1 MRNRNEV
8 ILVIAVNK
16 LKGKVVEQG
25 LTMTAF
31 AKEIGMDYSS
41 LYRRLDGQVSFTV
54 SDVETI
60 TRVLHL
66 DSEEIVGIFFA
77 KDIA

>member
-41 LYRRLDGQVSFTV
+41 FYRRLDGQVSFTV

>member
-1 MRNRNEV
+1 M
-8 ILVIAVNK
+8 IAVNR

-41 LYRRLDGQVSFTV
+41 LYRRLEGQVSFTV

-66 DSEEIVGIFFA
+66 DNGEIMGIFFA
-77 KDIA
+77 KDFA

>member
-1 MRNRNEV
+1 M
-8 ILVIAVNK
+8 IAVNK

-41 LYRRLDGQVSFTV
+41 LYRRLEGQVSFTV

-66 DSEEIVGIFFA
+66 DNGEIMGIFFA
-77 KDIA
+77 KDFA

>member
-1 MRNRNEV
+1 M
-8 ILVIAVNK
+8 IAVNK